1 MLEGAWSNEGVIQAT
16 DAAVYAGGEFTLAE
30 LGVINRTNSPL
41 YLNGTLDN
49 TGSTLVLD
57 STVLTLYHSAAIKGG
72 TVTANAPFT
81 TPAVSLILNGVTLTG
96 EITLP
101 VGASLALYDGLT
113 ISSASKLILSCSL
126 VNVFGTQTIQGP
138 GQLVFEG
145 GVNYPIAVY
154 LNHVDPNNYS
164 LLTHLTLGNQLT
176 VVGRNDAYL
185 YPWNT
190 GFSIINQGIIRAEVN
205 GRIIRIQNPFTNQGQ
220 LQELN
225 GGTIV
230 IQ

>member
-16 DAAVYAGGEFTLAE
+16 DAAVYVGGEFTLAD

-49 TGSTLVLD
+49 TGATLVLD
-57 STVLTLYHSAAIKGG
+57 STVLTLHHSAVIKGG

-81 TPAVSLILNGVTLTG
+81 TPAVSFSLDGVTLTG
-96 EITLP
+96 EISLP
-101 VGASLALYDGLT
+101 SGTSLALYDGLT
-113 ISSASKLILSCSL
+113 IGSASKLILNGSSL
-126 VNVFGTQTIQGP
+126 NVYGTQTIQGP
-138 GQLVFEG
+138 GQLVFDG
-145 GVNYPIAVY
+145 TSGYASSVFLY
-154 LNHVDPNNYS
+154 HVDPYNYS
-164 LLTHLTLGNQLT
+164 LLTHLTLGSQLT
-176 VVGRNDAYL
+176 VVGRNNAYL

-190 GFSIINQGIIRAEVN
+190 GFSIINQGTIRAEVS
-205 GRIIRIQNPFTNQGQ
+205 GRTIYIYNPFINQGQ